1 MLLRAG
7 ETTFSAMFSLRAPL
21 DLCEDQRSS
30 GAALTPLRLLVFLP
44 AIVLLAE
51 ATSSAQAQVS
61 AYGMVAL
68 TSYGFSYQNSSYNF
82 PVDTAGLVGGA
93 FYNFPIRSRLTAG
106 IDGRVLYGPGS
117 HGGTTATG
125 ALRIGFVPTR
135 VRLRPYF
142 ELGGGVVSARLN
154 TGQSIEYVTNGA
166 AELIFGLDVRLTDSI
181 DLRAIDYGAAVGP
194 SNNNTT
200 SAIEFLGAGVVY
212 HFRPA
217 EPAAKAKP

>member
-1 MLLRAG
+1 LRN
-7 ETTFSAMFSLRAPL
+7 
-21 DLCEDQRSS
+21 
-30 GAALTPLRLLVFLP
+30 LRLLVFLP
-44 AIVLLAE
+44 AIVLLALP
-51 ATSSAQAQVS
+51 TSSAQAQVS
-61 AYGMVAL
+61 AYVMGAL
-68 TSYGFSYQNSSYNF
+68 TSYGFSYQNSSYHF
-82 PVDTAGLVGGA
+82 PVDAASLGGGA

-117 HGGTTATG
+117 YGGTTATG

-154 TGQSIEYVTNGA
+154 TGQSIEYLTNGA
-166 AELIFGLDVRLTDSI
+166 GELIFGLDIRLTDSI

-194 SNNNTT
+194 TNNG
-200 SAIEFLGAGVVY
+200 SASAVGFLGAGAVY

-217 EPAAKAKP
+217 GPADTPKN

>member
-1 MLLRAG
+1 L
-7 ETTFSAMFSLRAPL
+7 PL
-21 DLCEDQRSS
+21 
-30 GAALTPLRLLVFLP
+30 LRLLVFLP
-44 AIVLLAE
+44 AIVLLALP
-51 ATSSAQAQVS
+51 TSSAQAQVS
-61 AYGMVAL
+61 AYAMGAL
-68 TSYGFSYQNSSYNF
+68 TSYGFSYQNSSYHF
-82 PVDTAGLVGGA
+82 PVDAASLGGGA

-117 HGGTTATG
+117 YGGTTATG

-181 DLRAIDYGAAVGP
+181 DLRAIDYGAAVAP
-194 SNNNTT
+194 TNNG
-200 SAIEFLGAGVVY
+200 SASAVGFLGAGAVY

-217 EPAAKAKP
+217 GPADKPTN

>member
-1 MLLRAG
+1 M
-7 ETTFSAMFSLRAPL
+7 
-21 DLCEDQRSS
+21 
-30 GAALTPLRLLVFLP
+30 TPLRLLVFLH
-44 AIVLLAE
+44 AIVLLTL

-61 AYGMVAL
+61 AYGMAAL
-68 TSYGFSYQNSSYNF
+68 TCYGFAYQNSSYNF
-82 PVDTAGLVGGA
+82 PVDAASLVGGA

-154 TGQSIEYVTNGA
+154 TGQSTEYVTN
-166 AELIFGLDVRLTDSI
+166 
-181 DLRAIDYGAAVGP
+181 
-194 SNNNTT
+194 
-200 SAIEFLGAGVVY
+200 
-212 HFRPA
+212 
-217 EPAAKAKP
+217 

>member
-1 MLLRAG
+1 LTLLR
-7 ETTFSAMFSLRAPL
+7 LRI
-21 DLCEDQRSS
+21 
-30 GAALTPLRLLVFLP
+30 FLP
-44 AIVLLAE
+44 IIALLILP
-51 ATSSAQAQVS
+51 TSSAQAQVS
-61 AYGMVAL
+61 AYCMAAL
-68 TSYGFSYQNSSYNF
+68 TSYGFSYQNNSYNF
-82 PVDTAGLVGGA
+82 PVDAASLVGGA

-117 HGGTTATG
+117 YGGTTATG

-142 ELGGGVVSARLN
+142 ELGGGVISARLK
-154 TGQSIEYVTNGA
+154 TGGPTEYVTNGG

-194 SNNNTT
+194 TNNGTT
-200 SAIEFLGAGVVY
+200 SGVVFLGAGFVY

-217 EPAAKAKP
+217 EASGTPKP